1 MKVLGLIGGMSW
13 ESSAEYYR
21 IINETVKARLG
32 GWHSARCVMYSVDFA
47 DIAALQHAGRWD
59 ETAHLL
65 VGAARRLERADVDA
79 IVLCTNTMHKVA
91 PEIEAGIDIPLI
103 HIADATADRIKAA
116 GITRVGLLGTRF
128 TMEDDFYVGRL
139 AAAGIDVVVPD
150 EAGRTLVHDVIYGE
164 LCLGTIADASRAKC
178 LAVVDRLVG
187 TGAQGVVLGCTEL
200 PLLLKQADC
209 AAPLFDTT
217 RIHAEAAVDFALASV
232 PNATLPSPA
241 AQFC

>member
-79 IVLCTNTMHKVA
+79 IVLCTNTMHRVA
-91 PEIEAGIDIPLI
+91 PDIEAGIDIPLI
-103 HIADATADRIKAA
+103 HIVDVTADRIKAA
-116 GITRVGLLGTRF
+116 GIARAALLGTRF

-150 EAGRTLVHDVIYGE
+150 EAGRALVHDVIYEE
-164 LCLGTIADASRAKC
+164 LCLGTISDASRAKC
-178 LAVVDRLVG
+178 LAVVDRLVAA
-187 TGAQGVVLGCTEL
+187 GAQGVVLGCTEL

-209 AAPLFDTT
+209 ATPLFDTT
-217 RIHAEAAVDFALASV
+217 RIHAEAAVDFALA
-232 PNATLPSPA
+232 PA
-241 AQFC
+241 PGEVLSGAAPRSG